1 MDIVT
6 VTLILMMVGA
16 LLGASSLGLYLVVS
30 SERTIRRL
38 NVRSSMRL
46 KDVLS

>member
-1 MDIVT
+1 MSSL
-6 VTLILMMVGA
+6 TLVLMMIGA
-16 LLGASSLGLYLVVS
+16 LLGASSLGLYLVVA